1 MLKISKDYDHYTVE
15 LFQVNKLNTL
25 FCELVY
31 DQLRELV
38 EERGSTVLFNLEGIR
53 FIDSEGFRVLLQ
65 VSDISRLSGS
75 AFKLCNV
82 SEEVQEL
89 IRLQELESR
98 FSYCSCKQV
107 EEKILLELD

>member
-1 MLKISKDYDHYTVE
+1 MLKIAKDYDHYRVE

-25 FCELVY
+25 FSGLVY
-31 DQLRELV
+31 EQLRGLV
-38 EERGSTVLFNLEGIR
+38 EENGAKVVFDLDGIS

-65 VSDISRLSGS
+65 VSDLARLSGS
-75 AFKLCNV
+75 EFKLCNV

-89 IRLQELESR
+89 ILLQELEGR
-98 FSYCSCKQV
+98 FRICSCEQV